1 MDGEELLLT
10 MEVLVIEDEPEFRQ
24 GAEDDGNSK
33 LSGGEG

>member
-10 MEVLVIEDEPEFRQ
+10 MEVLVIEPEFRQ
-24 GAEDDGNSK
+24 GTEDDGNSK